1 MASMPTKLETDGES
15 MIVECSVRELRIVRV
30 GSTRESW
37 VRYHMALEPEASGGL
52 LVNGGRL
59 ERALDWQ
66 DQG

>member
-1 MASMPTKLETDGES
+1 MASVPTKLETDGES

-30 GSTRESW
+30 GSTGESW
-37 VRYHMALEPEASGGL
+37 VGYHMALEPEASGEL

>member
-1 MASMPTKLETDGES
+1 
-15 MIVECSVRELRIVRV
+15 MIVKCSVRELRIARV
-30 GSTRESW
+30 GPTGESW
-37 VRYHMALEPEASGGL
+37 VGYQMALKPEASGEL